1 MLGGVP
7 ALLGGG
13 GLELQMERTAAALR
27 RRGHDVRDVR
37 AFEPGDAVDIVHA
50 FNHTGD
56 VAHAIEHWR
65 QTPAGLVFSPVLVVQ
80 PSHEW
85 RTRIGKHLPIPTFP
99 ARALRDLLR
108 ASDAVVALTE
118 WERAFMTQHGP
129 VPAERVVVVGNGVDP
144 VAPGAA
150 PAELPERFLVSVGA
164 VSPRK
169 HQLEVAE
176 ALASGEWPYVIVG
189 GSDGIE
195 PAVLDRATEA
205 TGGRWLG
212 QIGDPA
218 RVRAIVERAT
228 ALVLLSEREGQ
239 SLAVLESI
247 AAGTPVIASDLPS
260 HRELQA
266 RWPGWVTIVDGPA
279 DVEAAA
285 SGLRAGA
292 TPPAVP
298 TWDDVAGELEQVY
311 RRVAAL
317 PARTGAERL
326 GHGGAH

>member
-37 AFEPGDAVDIVHA
+37 AFEPGDAVDVVHA

-65 QTPAGLVFSPVLVVQ
+65 QTPAGLVLSPVLVVE

-85 RTRIGKHLPIPTFP
+85 RTRVGKHLPIPTFP

-129 VPAERVVVVGNGVDP
+129 VPAERVVIIGNGVDP
-144 VAPGAA
+144 VAPGSA

-164 VSPRK
+164 VSPRSILPLGTPSSYRSSPTPYSLINSTVSSSRIATMNTAPRPDAVRRSK
-169 HQLEVAE
+169 VRRAPLENARSTASTRKKRLSRSARVARI
-176 ALASGEWPYVIVG
+176 SG
-189 GSDGIE
+189 GSGI
-195 PAVLDRATEA
+195 
-205 TGGRWLG
+205 
-212 QIGDPA
+212 
-218 RVRAIVERAT
+218 
-228 ALVLLSEREGQ
+228 
-239 SLAVLESI
+239 
-247 AAGTPVIASDLPS
+247 
-260 HRELQA
+260 
-266 RWPGWVTIVDGPA
+266 
-279 DVEAAA
+279 
-285 SGLRAGA
+285 
-292 TPPAVP
+292 
-298 TWDDVAGELEQVY
+298 
-311 RRVAAL
+311 RRL
-317 PARTGAERL
+317 
-326 GHGGAH
+326 